1 MSIFKSAGWNWFSQ
15 LYIAIVGIAIIPVYI
30 KHFGAEVYGLIA
42 FMLTLQMLMSLLD
55 VGFSASLSR
64 ETSRYRA
71 GVSELRFFHSF
82 LTIILRVFLCT
93 GAVIALSI
101 FFAASFLATQWL
113 DVKELDVDLVSYL
126 LQISAIT
133 IFCRWLAI
141 FFRSVLFGYED
152 IIWLAKFTTV
162 VATLRF
168 LVVLPLIIYWQI
180 DVEFYFYYQLAVQLF
195 ELLVLISRKQKMLP
209 VATKIDRMSVFDDA
223 FKAPV
228 KFTLAAGGATIL
240 WLLISQADKF
250 FASTFLSLADYGY
263 FHVAVMAAGMI
274 TLITAPLIQA
284 MQPRVTT
291 FLAVNDVDSALN
303 VVRQLFDFMTVM
315 SLSTVLVVYIFGFSL
330 LTAWYGE
337 PGFAERTSDVFLIYS
352 IATAVLA
359 INSCSY
365 ILDYAAGKIRL
376 RNYFSLA
383 MLILLLIAYP
393 VGFYYF
399 SSVGA
404 AFIWLAINV
413 LYFIVAQPLLLS
425 QHSTGLYPNLVRRTI
440 LPRLILCSCL
450 AATCF
455 VLDLPAML
463 QLIESRISIFM
474 LAGISWIILIAIFL
488 LAKAEPRA
496 FLLHKLSDFYE
507 RT

>member
-1 MSIFKSAGWNWFSQ
+1 MFKSAGWNWFSQ
-15 LYIAIVGIAIIPVYI
+15 LYIAIAGIAVIPVYI
-30 KHFGAEVYGLIA
+30 KYFGAEVYGLIA

-64 ETSRYRA
+64 EASRYRA
-71 GVSELRFFHSF
+71 GASELRFFHSF
-82 LTIILRVFLCT
+82 LTIILRVFLCS
-93 GAVIALSI
+93 GIVLAFSI

-113 DVKELDVDLVSYL
+113 EVNELDLNLVTYL
-126 LQISAIT
+126 LQISALT
-133 IFCRWLAI
+133 IFCRWLAT

-168 LVVLPLIIYWQI
+168 LLVVPLIVYWQI
-180 DVEFYFYYQLAVQLF
+180 DVEFYFYYQFFVQLF
-195 ELLVLISRKQKMLP
+195 ELLVLVGRKHTLLP
-209 VATKIDRMSVFDDA
+209 VAKETVTMSLFDEA

-263 FHVAVMAAGMI
+263 FHVAVMAAGLI
-274 TLITAPLIQA
+274 TLITAPLVQA

-291 FLAVNDVDSALN
+291 FLATGDLDSALN
-303 VVRQLFDFMTVM
+303 IVRQLFDFMTVM
-315 SLSTVLVVYIFGFSL
+315 SVSTVLVVYIFGFSL
-330 LTAWYGE
+330 LRAWYGE
-337 PGFAERTSDVFLIYS
+337 SGFAERTYQVFLIYS
-352 IATAVLA
+352 AATAVLA

-383 MLILLLIAYP
+383 MLFLLLVAYP
-393 VGFYYF
+393 LSFYYF

-404 AFIWLAINV
+404 AFVWLGINV

-425 QHSTGLYPNLVRRTI
+425 QHSSALYPNLVQRTI
-440 LPRLILCSCL
+440 LPRLLLCICL
-450 AATCF
+450 TAACF
-455 VLDLPAML
+455 VLDLPAVF
-463 QLIESRISIFM
+463 QLIESRIGLFVM
-474 LAGISWIILIAIFL
+474 AGFSWIILIVIFL

-496 FLLHKLSDFYE
+496 FLLNKLSDYYE